1 MKTITKEIALAVG
14 GSHYPVVG
22 GVLLEKS
29 IEMAVQQCAAIALQH
44 QQYVVAK
51 EILQKFEL
59 YDDQIFQT
67 TKTN

>member
-1 MKTITKEIALAVG
+1 MKSAIKEIALQVG

-29 IEMAVQQCAAIALQH
+29 IQMAVQQCAAIALEY
-44 QQYVVAK
+44 QQYKVAK

-59 YDDQIFQT
+59 YDDQVHHT
-67 TKTN
+67 TKMY